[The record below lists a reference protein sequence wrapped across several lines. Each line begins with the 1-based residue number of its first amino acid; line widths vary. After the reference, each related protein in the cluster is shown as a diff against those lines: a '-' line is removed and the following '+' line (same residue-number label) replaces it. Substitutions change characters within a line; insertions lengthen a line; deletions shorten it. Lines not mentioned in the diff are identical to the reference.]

1 MSIEYQGLEEII
13 EELGKL
19 GNDEKTIEALNKAVA
34 LVERKAKQNAP
45 KGELS
50 QSIQGKVDG
59 LTGMVYTPVFYAPYV
74 EYGTG
79 LYSDHP
85 MGGRQEVPWVY
96 VEGSGNATGK
106 KTIHTEQSAK
116 KAVASLKRQ
125 GFDAHMT
132 YGQHPKPFM
141 RPALNE
147 NTEEILRLFR
157 EVITND

>member
-1 MSIEYQGLEEII
+1 MSIEYQGLEELLD
-13 EELGKL
+13 ELGKL
-19 GNDEKTIEALNKAVA
+19 ENDEKTIEALNKAVA
-34 LVERKAKQNAP
+34 LVERSAKRSAP

-79 LYSDHP
+79 LYSEHP

-96 VEGSGNATGK
+96 VEGSGSATGK

-116 KAVASLKRQ
+116 RAYAYLKSK
-125 GFDAHMT
+125 GLEPHIT
-132 YGQHPKPFM
+132 SGQHPQPFM

-147 NTEEILRLFR
+147 NKEKILRLFR